1 MFGAERTICLSHP
14 PVTERQSSDCLPAL
28 LAWPKGTKT
37 QTGRGGTVVS
47 GLRLGEVE
55 QLSGLRPG
63 EVEHLCLN
71 SDSER
76 WNSCIWTQTRRG
88 GTLVSELRLG
98 EVEHLCLNSDLE
110 RWNTY
115 V

>member
-47 GLRLGEVE
+47 GLR
-55 QLSGLRPG
+55 PG

-98 EVEHLCLNSDLE
+98 EVEQLCLNSDPE